1 MTGANRGEYVNG
13 SKECLKLLYACMK
26 TCPGLEIAESFSR
39 SECDEYSM
47 NTCQRFTD
55 HDKISKMVKIFP
67 RAFGGT
73 EERMFE

>member
-1 MTGANRGEYVNG
+1 
-13 SKECLKLLYACMK
+13 MK

-47 NTCQRFTD
+47 NTFQRFTD